1 MKENKKY
8 KNKKEEDEFLPGD
21 WFLSDD
27 EETRVLFS
35 DEKEENLSGDKD
47 DLFFDNEELSLRVKK
62 IVKIIDL
69 LEFIDSCLI
78 VSEKLVRDDEDAR
91 EILKDLREKIL
102 NAETIFTDYLISGK
116 IQKPN

>member
-8 KNKKEEDEFLPGD
+8 KNKREDEFLPADG
-21 WFLSDD
+21 FLSDN
-27 EETRVLFS
+27 EETPVLFS
-35 DEKEENLSGDKD
+35 DEREENLSGDKE

-116 IQKPN
+116 IPKPN

>member
-35 DEKEENLSGDKD
+35 DEKEENLSGDKE

-69 LEFIDSCLI
+69 EGF
-78 VSEKLVRDDEDAR
+78 E
-91 EILKDLREKIL
+91 
-102 NAETIFTDYLISGK
+102 GK
-116 IQKPN
+116 NPQRRNYIYRLSYKW

>member
-8 KNKKEEDEFLPGD
+8 KNKREEDEFLAGD

-35 DEKEENLSGDKD
+35 EENLSGDKD

-102 NAETIFTDYLISGK
+102 NAETIFTDYLITGK
-116 IQKPN
+116 IPKPN

>member
-8 KNKKEEDEFLPGD
+8 KNKKEDEFLPD
-21 WFLSDD
+21 DEFLSDD

-35 DEKEENLSGDKD
+35 DKKEENLSGDKE
-47 DLFFDNEELSLRVKK
+47 DLFFDNEDLSLRVKK